1 MMKNKER
8 FTLPLF
14 NLVNMTLKTY
24 KTAKPYQKKLTSLP
38 LTTSL
43 KKNPKEEKQKLF
55 KSQMLI
61 KEADIGVKNKI
72 KDIIGSYKFIIS
84 ISSRSTSEGQTEYS
98 SQWLALF
105 KQERQSNAEAI
116 IKKWKRN
123 TNIFQKY

>member
-1 MMKNKER
+1 MKNKER

-14 NLVNMTLKTY
+14 NLANMTLKTY
-24 KTAKPYQKKLTSLP
+24 KTAKPYQKKLTSP
-38 LTTSL
+38 QMNTSF
-43 KKNPKEEKQKLF
+43 KKNQKEEKQKLF
-55 KSQMLI
+55 KSQTLT
-61 KEADIGVKNKI
+61 KEAVIGVKNKI

-84 ISSRSTSEGQTEYS
+84 ISSRSILEEQTEYS

-105 KQERQSNAEAI
+105 KQERQSSVEAI

>member
-1 MMKNKER
+1 
-8 FTLPLF
+8 
-14 NLVNMTLKTY
+14 MTLKTY

-55 KSQMLI
+55 KSQTLT

-72 KDIIGSYKFIIS
+72 KDIIGSYKFIIN

-105 KQERQSNAEAI
+105 KQGKQNNAEAI